1 MFADR
6 EEAGRLLGQAVAE
19 RHPVDTVVIALPRG
33 GVPVAVQVAR
43 ALNAPLD
50 LLLVRKIGAPGQP
63 ELAVGAVAEGVPPAV
78 VVDERTL
85 DLTGTPLDYVK
96 REANAQLEEIE
107 RRRKLYLGN
116 SARVPLAG
124 RTVVL
129 VDDGL
134 ATGSTVRAA
143 LQALRRR
150 GPARIVLAVPVA
162 SADALQV
169 LRASVDDVVPERAGV
184 LRRRRRPLLRFPPS
198 WRQRGHGVDARRR
211 TARSGS
217 CRAACSPSLTAS
229 AWSDGRDQPPDLRAA
244 RYTTSESSE
253 STLP

>member
-162 SADALQV
+162 PADALQA
-169 LRASVDDVVPERAGV
+169 LRASVDDVVCLSEPEFFGGV
-184 LRRRRRPLLRFPPS
+184 GAHYCDFHQVGDNEVMALM
-198 WRQRGHGVDARRR
+198 HDA
-211 TARSGS
+211 ARH
-217 CRAACSPSLTAS
+217 
-229 AWSDGRDQPPDLRAA
+229 DPDRAA
-244 RYTTSESSE
+244 RRARRA
-253 STLP
+253 